1 MTKFKPFSISKAQL
15 KELEVRS
22 INTIR
27 DFIVH
32 CSDSD
37 YDYHDDISVIDE
49 WHKERGWTCVGYH
62 YFIKKNG
69 EFQRGRPVGTIGAHC
84 KGHNHNSVGICL
96 SGKTDFNT
104 IQYRA
109 LRGVFKRLLISFNM
123 FGTRRSNF
131 YIFHHRDYNPNKTC
145 PNFDLDKDANIYIP
159 GYKSTS
165 TDYLSNSY
173 P

>member
-1 MTKFKPFSISKAQL
+1 MTKLKPFSISKAQL

-22 INTIR
+22 IDSIR

-62 YFIKKNG
+62 FFIRKNG
-69 EFQRGRPVGTIGAHC
+69 EYQRGRPIRYVGAHC
-84 KGHNHNSVGICL
+84 KGHNYNSIGICL
-96 SGKTDFNT
+96 AGKTEFEQ
-104 IQYRA
+104 IQYKM
-109 LRGVFKRLLISFNM
+109 LKTIFHKLLITFDMSYAH
-123 FGTRRSNF
+123 RSNF

-145 PNFDLDKDANIYIP
+145 PNFDLAKDANIYAP
-159 GYKSTS
+159 GYKSNS
-165 TDYLSNSY
+165 TDYLNNY
-173 P
+173 YI